1 VGNEHEEITG
11 ILEEVRDLRH
21 DLHRHP
27 ELGFEEHRTAKR
39 VLEFIGDAGGA
50 EVRSGIADTGIVI
63 TFGKDLPGPCVALR
77 ADMDAL
83 AMEEASGKPWTS
95 TIPGRM
101 HACGHDGHTAMLAGA
116 ARLIARR
123 VDELE
128 GPVKLIFQPA
138 EEGGGGGSR
147 MVEAGVLEDPTVH
160 AIYGLHTNLPD
171 SRLKAGPILYTNGP
185 AMAGTGSI
193 DIEVHGAGGH
203 AAMPHRCVDPIFVG
217 ASIVSELQRIV
228 ARGVDPVASAVISI
242 TQFKAGTTQNIIP
255 PQATL
260 RGTFRALDKAL
271 LEYLGG
277 EITRVAQSVAAAHG
291 ARADVRCELGYP
303 IVVNDTRAGDV
314 FRKILE
320 ETGDASRLREVPPN
334 LGGEDFAYFAEKVP
348 GFFYLLPACPADR
361 EENPTC
367 HDPAFDFNDDL
378 LADGIHL
385 HLQTALRFAR
395 HWEG

>member
-1 VGNEHEEITG
+1 
-11 ILEEVRDLRH
+11 LRH

-50 EVRSGIADTGIVI
+50 EVRSGIADTGIVV

-123 VDELE
+123 VEELE